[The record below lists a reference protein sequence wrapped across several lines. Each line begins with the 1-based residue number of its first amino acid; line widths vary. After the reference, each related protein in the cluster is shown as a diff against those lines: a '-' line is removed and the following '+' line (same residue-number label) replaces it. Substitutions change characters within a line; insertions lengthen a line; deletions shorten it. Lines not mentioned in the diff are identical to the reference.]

1 MQMRMAGVV
10 HQPPRANEVG
20 QARHLRRRT
29 QTTSTWGFCRAGQL
43 VLIDLPWHG
52 CFRGHPITIDRLN
65 SQPPGRTLSR
75 KHYGVCL
82 GSRPL
87 GLCPGEA
94 STPVLAPDNLQHT
107 TDTGSHLHL
116 MLPDPLHRV
125 FLGIS
130 EADLISWTIH
140 LSRNLREMGPS
151 AVDWRKRVIRVAL
164 ARYG

>member
-1 MQMRMAGVV
+1 MRMAGVV

-29 QTTSTWGFCRAGQL
+29 QTTSTWGFAGQSNL
-43 VLIDLPWHG
+43 YSSIFHG
-52 CFRGHPITIDRLN
+52 IIASVASNNIDRLN